1 MSVVVTVEG
10 LGKRYR
16 IGANRTASHYTL
28 RDTLAA
34 VPRKSVA
41 RLRGGHT
48 RTEEFW
54 ALRDISLEIER
65 GDVLGLVGR
74 NGAGKSTLLKI
85 LSRIVEPTTGR
96 AVLSGH
102 VSSLLEV
109 GTGFHFEL
117 TGRENIFLNGA
128 ILGMR
133 RKEILAKFDEIVE
146 FSEVETFLDTPVKF
160 YSSGMYVRLAF
171 AIAAHLEPDI
181 LIVDE
186 VLAVGDQQFQ
196 QKSIGKM
203 SSVARAGRTVV
214 FVSHNMGAVLDLC
227 THGALLEQGRLIRT
241 GSIEEVVAAYVER
254 SFDRGDG
261 SFRRV
266 PFDPASHV
274 LVSATLV
281 GRDGKETDVFEYG
294 SSMRI
299 RVETNAADSREF
311 GLELKLKNSLRQPVA
326 YASSWI
332 GGQSQL
338 RAGEPIEIT
347 IPALLLAED
356 TYYAD
361 FVCRRARGAHVD
373 NWWDGVV
380 FRVVNAK
387 PGASPVSI
395 QGSDGLG
402 SVVLEGAVFDS
413 G

>member
-41 RLRGGHT
+41 RLRGMHT

-146 FSEVETFLDTPVKF
+146 FSEVERFLGYNTPGEV
-160 YSSGMYVRLAF
+160 SIRPGCSVRLSVRDRRSSRARHP
-171 AIAAHLEPDI
+171 AI
-181 LIVDE
+181 VRR
-186 VLAVGDQQFQ
+186 G
-196 QKSIGKM
+196 
-203 SSVARAGRTVV
+203 AGR
-214 FVSHNMGAVLDLC
+214 
-227 THGALLEQGRLIRT
+227 
-241 GSIEEVVAAYVER
+241 
-254 SFDRGDG
+254 
-261 SFRRV
+261 RR
-266 PFDPASHV
+266 
-274 LVSATLV
+274 
-281 GRDGKETDVFEYG
+281 
-294 SSMRI
+294 
-299 RVETNAADSREF
+299 
-311 GLELKLKNSLRQPVA
+311 
-326 YASSWI
+326 
-332 GGQSQL
+332 
-338 RAGEPIEIT
+338 
-347 IPALLLAED
+347 
-356 TYYAD
+356 
-361 FVCRRARGAHVD
+361 
-373 NWWDGVV
+373 
-380 FRVVNAK
+380 
-387 PGASPVSI
+387 
-395 QGSDGLG
+395 
-402 SVVLEGAVFDS
+402 
-413 G
+413 